1 MAIFVPG
8 MKCVLCGLPM
18 AVSEEVVLFSPF
30 VANKRDAL
38 FKFSDAPVHAV
49 CLRRDPLGDRA
60 LELHEAATRNAD
72 DRTRLCA
79 VCGQPI
85 LDPDDY
91 LGFGL
96 LTSDPGSVLFR
107 FNFLHLHRSHV
118 GQWDRYEEFRRLVEA
133 MQSSEAWDGPRLV
146 FEGRPKANI
155 YWTRT
160 PAH

>member
-18 AVSEEVVLFSPF
+18 TAREEVVLFSPF
-30 VANKRDAL
+30 VANRRDAL
-38 FKFSDAPVHAV
+38 FKFSDAPVHAA
-49 CLRRDPLGDRA
+49 CLSRDPLGDRA
-60 LELHEAATRNAD
+60 LELHEAATLNAD
-72 DRTRLCA
+72 VRRRLCE
-79 VCGQPI
+79 VCERPI

-91 LGFGL
+91 LGLGL
-96 LTSDPGSVLFR
+96 LTSDPGNALFR

-118 GQWDRYEEFRRLVEA
+118 GQWDRYQEFRRLIEA
-133 MQSSEAWDGPRLV
+133 MQRSEAWDGPRLV
-146 FEGRPKANI
+146 FEEKPNADI